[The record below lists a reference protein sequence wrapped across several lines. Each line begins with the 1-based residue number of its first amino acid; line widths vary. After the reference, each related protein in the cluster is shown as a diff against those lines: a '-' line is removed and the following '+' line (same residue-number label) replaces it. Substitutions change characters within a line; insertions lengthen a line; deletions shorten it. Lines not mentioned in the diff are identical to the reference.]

1 MAIAQVQISKSYGFV
16 INTHYEQRMSIYIY
30 IYIYIYDALRHLVP
44 FLQFKKSGKH
54 PWRSVTLSK
63 VVSFRL

>member
-1 MAIAQVQISKSYGFV
+1 MALAQVQISKSYGFI
-16 INTHYEQRMSIYIY
+16 INTHYEQRMS